1 MWFKLNDGNKA
12 KPCTPQTQSRRAK
25 RGEGFP
31 PWSSGSK
38 LENRKESLGILGAW
52 GSCETLTLGKVQD
65 LNPEPL

>member
-31 PWSSGSK
+31 PWSGGSK
-38 LENRKESLGILGAW
+38 LDKQIERSPCESWEPGVLVELSPLGR
-52 GSCETLTLGKVQD
+52 SRT
-65 LNPEPL
+65 